1 MLFLG
6 CVFVRKVLMQ
16 MQNRCKL
23 GFTLIEVMVV
33 IIIMGFLAAIAVPI
47 ALGAIER
54 SRENIDRTKL
64 FYLRE
69 ALNMALVEN
78 EDALYNSSF
87 VSSGNKSAENLSKL
101 QTALKSE
108 KGVDLFVIEMR
119 PDLPTNVQNNHPSIN
134 SGSEMSKLV
143 GSSGTWYDA
152 LKESG
157 FHGVADILNARNNG
171 GNLNKD
177 GDTYYA
183 FAYKS
188 GNSTYYRTYPKEPMF
203 ISRELNNGKSQGLD
217 GITSQGGNNTNYR
230 LTMSFQWSN
239 RDDGSRSVEVAL
251 LPAGAKMLTAGG
263 TGGALRTEHGVCFS
277 TYGEKGCADYRY

>member
-1 MLFLG
+1 
-6 CVFVRKVLMQ
+6 MQ

-33 IIIMGFLAAIAVPI
+33 IIIMGFLAAIAVPM

-69 ALNMALVEN
+69 ALNRALVEN

-143 GSSGTWYDA
+143 GSGGTWYDA

-157 FHGVADILNARNNG
+157 FHGVADILNARNTPG
-171 GNLNKD
+171 SDLTKD

-183 FAYKS
+183 FSYKS

>member
-1 MLFLG
+1 
-6 CVFVRKVLMQ
+6 MQ
-16 MQNRCKL
+16 MQNKCKQ

-47 ALGAIER
+47 AMGAIER

-69 ALNMALVEN
+69 ALNRALVEN
-78 EDALYNSSF
+78 EDALFNSAF
-87 VSSGNKSAENLSKL
+87 VTSGDKAAGNLSKL
-101 QTALKSE
+101 KTKLASE
-108 KGVDLFVIEMR
+108 AGVDLFVIEMR

-143 GSSGTWYDA
+143 GSGGTWYDA

-157 FHGVADILNARNNG
+157 FVGVADILNARNNG
-171 GNLNKD
+171 GNLTKD

-183 FAYKS
+183 FSYKS
-188 GNSTYYRTYPKEPMF
+188 GSSTYYRTYPKEPMF
-203 ISRELNNGKSQGLD
+203 ISRELNNGKSSGLG

-230 LTMSFQWSN
+230 LTMNFQWN
-239 RDDGSRSVEVAL
+239 GMDENSRTVEVAL
-251 LPAGAKMLTAGG
+251 VPAGGKMMTTGG
-263 TGGALRTEHGVCFS
+263 TGGALLTEHGVCFS
-277 TYGEKGCADYRY
+277 TYGPKGCEDYRY